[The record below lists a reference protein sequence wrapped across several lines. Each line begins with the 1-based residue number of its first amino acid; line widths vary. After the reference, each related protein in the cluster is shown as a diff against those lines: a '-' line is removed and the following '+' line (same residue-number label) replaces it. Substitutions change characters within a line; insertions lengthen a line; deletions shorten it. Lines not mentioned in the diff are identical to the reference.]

1 MLLLDIKYTNAGFG
15 LRIQREISE
24 PIVGL
29 FGPSGSGKSTL
40 LNLISGFLTPDEGNI
55 FLDQHC
61 LFDPEN
67 KINVPPHLRQIGLV
81 FQDGRLFP
89 HLNVKDNLAYGGFR
103 LIKSSDILEFN
114 DVVDLLEIKSLLS
127 KYPNQLSGGEVQR
140 VALGRALL
148 MAPRLL
154 LLDEP
159 LSSLDAALKQQIL
172 PFLKRIKDNIQI
184 PMIYVSHDLAE
195 IEYLTSTVIKIDKGT
210 MV

>member
-24 PIVGL
+24 PIIGL

-40 LNLISGFLTPDEGNI
+40 LNLISGFLTPDEGKI
-55 FLDQHC
+55 VLDQHS
-61 LFDPEN
+61 LFDPKN
-67 KINVPPHLRQIGLV
+67 KINVPPYLRQIGLV

-89 HLNVKDNLAYGGFR
+89 HLNVKDNIEYGGFR

-159 LSSLDAALKQQIL
+159 LSSLDATLKQQIL
-172 PFLKRIKDNIQI
+172 PFLKRIKDNISI
-184 PMIYVSHDLAE
+184 PMIYVSHDLDE
-195 IEYLTSTVIKIDKGT
+195 ITYLTSAVIKIDKGT